1 MNWKMNYWTLLFALA
16 ALGLAYQRYAGGQHS
31 QAEINKEGMDVS
43 CPDSSQYL
51 IDNNTAEQRIARYD
65 SVYVAKVRRFA
76 ADSCNTSNGGVNFF
90 GISKCELQTMAEVLA
105 RYDSVTALMTL
116 IPGNGGA
123 KDTLDLIF
131 EVDNNLAPATIKA
144 YYDFTKPC
152 PPCSGGN

>member
-16 ALGLAYQRYAGGQHS
+16 ALGLAYQRYAAGQTPK
-31 QAEINKEGMDVS
+31 AEMEKTAMGEDEPQFGIT
-43 CPDSSQYL
+43 DS
-51 IDNNTAEQRIARYD
+51 IAQRRIQRYD
-65 SVYVAKVRRFA
+65 NYYAPKVQTFA
-76 ADSCNTSNGGVNFF
+76 ADSCNTLNGGVLYF
-90 GISKCELQTMAEVLA
+90 GIKHGELQSMVDAFGEA
-105 RYDSVTALMTL
+105 DSVSAWLGL

-131 EVDNNLAPATIKA
+131 EAYMPLAPEVHQ